1 MQHGQRQHDVKRSD
15 LFLKTETAVQTML
28 CEIEA
33 LVTSASYNKES
44 AEFVQCITGVINETM
59 ARAQHNDA
67 HMAATYDTLQTST
80 AEQIED
86 MLDNRQFS
94 QCISESEEILRAM
107 EEVMLAQQFSMP
119 AVQQLFQGMN
129 RTWSAGSSMVA
140 ARNQP
145 RFREWCVQFTI
156 RAKARLQMKNETER
170 ALEKMQQG
178 VPYSGELEHT
188 QQAVASMLAPTG
200 NPDLHSFSSRLYC
213 RFIAQISGH
222 HYNPEQHLAS
232 LSLL

>member
-1 MQHGQRQHDVKRSD
+1 MQHSQHHHDVKRSD
-15 LFLKTETAVQTML
+15 LFLKTEAAVQTML

-44 AEFVQCITGVINETM
+44 AEFVQCITGAINETM

-67 HMAATYDTLQTST
+67 RMAATYDTLQTST
-80 AEQIED
+80 AEKIED

-107 EEVMLAQQFSMP
+107 EEVMLAQQFSMT
-119 AVQQLFQGMN
+119 AVQRLFQGMN

-145 RFREWCVQFTI
+145 RFGELCVQFTI
-156 RAKARLQMKNETER
+156 RAKARLNMKNETEH
-170 ALEKMQQG
+170 ALEKIQQC
-178 VPYSGELEHT
+178 VPYSGELERI
-188 QQAVASMLAPTG
+188 QQDVASMLAPTG
-200 NPDLHSFSSRLYC
+200 NPDLHSFSSRLYF
-213 RFIAQISGH
+213 RFLRQISGH
-222 HYNPEQHLAS
+222 HSNPETHLAS